1 MSQPDQ
7 VTNLTAAL
15 REDIH
20 RAWAL
25 IHEELDI
32 LAREWPTILAPVR
45 AHRLSVFQVR
55 TLAAMRRLDVQAA
68 ADIDAALSIAYRT
81 GAWTAALVG
90 GAEATFSSIS
100 PAVAAAFAR
109 DTLSDV
115 LAATRGV
122 DESVKALIREL
133 GRDQILRAVY
143 TGTTATKAG
152 ADLRAVL
159 DHFGIHAV
167 TYADGRKVGL
177 PQYTDMLLRTKT
189 TEAYQA
195 GMLDLGEENGW
206 DWWELMDGPD
216 CGLTSHDDPVKANGM
231 IVTLDVARAHPSS
244 HPNCLRASSPRPDIE
259 SVAQAEAAEPM
270 NPEAFAALQERAAAD
285 VIGGKTPR
293 IVASPADVA
302 AVKARRTA
310 PSVATRTQTRTE
322 KAQADIAERHAD
334 VVGAASRTHQATV
347 GSALSAHQAMLER
360 FAMLRRNGG
369 AR

>member
-25 IHEELDI
+25 IHEELEI

-55 TLAAMRRLDVQAA
+55 TLAAMRRLDAQAA
-68 ADIDAALSIAYRT
+68 ADIDAALSTAYRT

-100 PAVAAAFAR
+100 PTVAAAFAR
-109 DTLSDV
+109 DTLNDV

-189 TEAYQA
+189 AEAYQA
-195 GMLDLGEENGW
+195 GILDLGEENGW
-206 DWWELMDGPD
+206 QWWELMDGPD

-270 NPEAFAALQERAAAD
+270 NPEAFAAIQERAAAE
-285 VIGGKTPR
+285 VIGGSVPR
-293 IVASPADVA
+293 VVATPADVA
-302 AVKARRTA
+302 AMRARTA
-310 PSVATRTQTRTE
+310 PTVATRTQTHTE
-322 KAQADIAERHAD
+322 RARAAIAQRHAD
-334 VVGAASRTHQATV
+334 VVGAAARTHQATV
-347 GSALSAHQAMLER
+347 GSALSAHQQILERVAMLQ
-360 FAMLRRNGG
+360 RNGG